1 MSKLRGF
8 TMIEVLL
15 VAIIIAILVSIAVP
29 NYIQA
34 TERARAREAISTLNA
49 MMAAERTYNAERRTY
64 LALTAASNVEWE
76 AIGMEN
82 PNLNA
87 QRSFDYTLVVGGGG
101 FTATATRQPGTAI
114 NAGETIAINQA
125 GALDVS
131 GWSP

>member
-15 VAIIIAILVSIAVP
+15 VAIIIAVLVSIAVP

-49 MMAAERTYNAERRTY
+49 MVAAERTYNAERRTY
-64 LALTAASNVEWE
+64 LDLTSDAEWE

-82 PNLNA
+82 PNLNG
-87 QRSFDYTLVVGGGG
+87 QRSFDYTLTQGGGG
-101 FTATATRQPGTAI
+101 FTATATRQPAGAV
-114 NAGETIAINQA
+114 NATETITMTQD
-125 GALDVS
+125 GTV
-131 GWSP
+131 GGTFTP